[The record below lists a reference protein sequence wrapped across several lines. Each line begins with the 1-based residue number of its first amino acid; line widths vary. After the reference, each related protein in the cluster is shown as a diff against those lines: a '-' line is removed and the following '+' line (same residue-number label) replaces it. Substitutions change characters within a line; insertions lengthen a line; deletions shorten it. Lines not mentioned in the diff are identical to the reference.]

1 LRASPLGDAEDEQPK
16 LMTPMTARGMF
27 SRHRN
32 NSSSHQSDTLT
43 PKKSLEPV
51 FWFNLSCK

>member
-1 LRASPLGDAEDEQPK
+1 MT
-16 LMTPMTARGMF
+16 LMTAKGMF